1 MRRQSEGV
9 PASDAELYFG
19 HARSWD
25 QDRQRKSLRSERI
38 AWGVAGLALLA
49 CTAEALALAGL
60 APLKTVMPY
69 IIRVNQTTGA
79 VNVQTALTQQPMRY
93 DEAVTK
99 FFLAQYVRARESWLP
114 AAAEENFRAV
124 AILSEPGE
132 QQRWGRFFNDDNPS
146 SPQVTWGKGATVQ
159 ARVRNISFINDR
171 VANVRFTRTV
181 QTDTNIQ
188 NSDWIATITFR
199 YTNAPMAEG
208 DRYRNPLGFQ
218 VENYRA
224 DPEVVR

>member
-1 MRRQSEGV
+1 MRIRTEGV
-9 PASDAELYFG
+9 PAKDTELYFG
-19 HARSWD
+19 QARSWD

-38 AWGVAGLALLA
+38 AWIIAGLALVA
-49 CTAEALALAGL
+49 CAAEGFALAGL

-79 VNVQTALTQQPMRY
+79 VDVQTTLTQKPMRY

-99 FFLAQYVRARESWLP
+99 FFLAQYVRARESWLS

-124 AILSEPGE
+124 TILSDPGE
-132 QQRWGRFFNDDNPS
+132 QQRWGRFFSSNNNA
-146 SPQVTWGKGATVQ
+146 SPQVVWGKSATVQ
-159 ARVRNISFINDR
+159 ARIRNISFINDR

-181 QTDTNIQ
+181 QTDTDSQ
-188 NSDWIATITFR
+188 SSDWIATVTFH

>member
-1 MRRQSEGV
+1 
-9 PASDAELYFG
+9 
-19 HARSWD
+19 
-25 QDRQRKSLRSERI
+25 
-38 AWGVAGLALLA
+38 
-49 CTAEALALAGL
+49 
-60 APLKTVMPY
+60 
-69 IIRVNQTTGA
+69 
-79 VNVQTALTQQPMRY
+79 MRY

-99 FFLAQYVRARESWLP
+99 FFLAQYVRTRESWLP

-124 AILSEPGE
+124 TILSEPGE
-132 QQRWGRFFNDDNPS
+132 QQRWGRFFSSNNAA
-146 SPQVTWGKGATVQ
+146 SPQVVWGKGAVVQ
-159 ARVRNISFINDR
+159 ARVRNIAFINDR

-181 QTDTNIQ
+181 QTDTDTQ
-188 NSDWIATITFR
+188 NSDWIATVTFR